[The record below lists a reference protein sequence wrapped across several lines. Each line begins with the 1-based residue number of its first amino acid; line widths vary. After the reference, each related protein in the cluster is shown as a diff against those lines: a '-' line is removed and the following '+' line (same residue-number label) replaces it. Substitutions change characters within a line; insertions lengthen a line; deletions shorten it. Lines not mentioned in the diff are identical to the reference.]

1 MPSSFCHTIC
11 ARCPE
16 HTDAELA
23 EIKRQIRWRR
33 GNCGL
38 FAAWGAVASGAV
50 VEGEELALRRAYNP
64 VEIDPLTVGLVEAH
78 GTESPRCA
86 LAP

>member
-1 MPSSFCHTIC
+1 
-11 ARCPE
+11 
-16 HTDAELA
+16 
-23 EIKRQIRWRR
+23 
-33 GNCGL
+33 
-38 FAAWGAVASGAV
+38 